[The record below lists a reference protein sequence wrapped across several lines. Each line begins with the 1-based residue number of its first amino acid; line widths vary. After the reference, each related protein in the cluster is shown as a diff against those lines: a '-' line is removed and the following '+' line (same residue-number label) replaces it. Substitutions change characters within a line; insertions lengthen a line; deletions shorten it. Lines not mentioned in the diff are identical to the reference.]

1 MEDWVSETQEHLASH
16 KRHTPGEFAWQ
27 SLEKSAGAFFESVQM
42 MRRVEMRR
50 ARHLQE
56 ILSTLSKDME
66 KIDASLSQFGPAV
79 ENRPR
84 MTLKLKFM
92 HSNSPEIEVGSPAK
106 RRRMDTPVLEES
118 SSSDDTDASSWS

>member
-1 MEDWVSETQEHLASH
+1 MEDWVSDTQEHLASH

-27 SLEKSAGAFFESVQM
+27 GLEESVGTFSDLVQM

-50 ARHLQE
+50 AQQLQE
-56 ILSTLSKDME
+56 VLSTLSKDME

-79 ENRPR
+79 ANRPR

-92 HSNSPEIEVGSPAK
+92 HSNSPEIEVGSPAE
-106 RRRMDTPVLEES
+106 RRKMDTPALEES